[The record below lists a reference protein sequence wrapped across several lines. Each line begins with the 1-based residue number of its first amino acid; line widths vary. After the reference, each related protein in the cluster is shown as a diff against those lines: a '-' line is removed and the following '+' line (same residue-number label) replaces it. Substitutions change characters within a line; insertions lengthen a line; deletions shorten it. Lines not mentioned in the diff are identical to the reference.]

1 MDGEASDRVG
11 GYHFAVPN
19 RLAVTLLSVVIAAAC
34 SNPPVIKEGDAV
46 IVTDFANTTGDAM
59 FDASLRQVVHV
70 GLQQSPFLNVVPD
83 PRAMRTLRQAKKPID
98 QLAVAPA
105 LEICAAAGAVAV
117 VGGSISGSSGTYS
130 IRLEAID
137 CATRAQKGQV
147 EVRAASR
154 EEVIAKTGEAV
165 KMLRETLGEP
175 AATRSNFAVGATDA
189 LTGSIDALRPFAMG
203 TRVRSMQGEE
213 TAMPF
218 FERAVQLDPNFA
230 AAWAKL
236 GVVAS
241 NSGHYDRAREAAQKA
256 YDLRAKTTEFERL
269 YIDWNHAAHNTR
281 NHAAII
287 AALDKLVATYPRDF
301 AAHNNLGVAR
311 TGVGDF
317 EGALTAYQQAAVL
330 APVEP
335 VLAVNIVYTQL
346 FLGRRAEAYA
356 AMDKILAQRP
366 DPNVAIARW
375 HSAVL
380 AGDANAVTFEQAAGK
395 IVAPQQLLMV
405 RATVAAWQGRLKA
418 YDALV
423 GDLRKQALEAKSEE
437 AVHSLEAAERLT
449 RAAYEGGAALA
460 ALEAATR
467 TESDRTILA
476 QNAAFLASSGRID
489 AAAAAVARL
498 EKEPLDG
505 QPVFLPVAIAKAYI
519 RAGRGELK
527 EAIQDIEATM
537 AEFPHALDLHFHLGR
552 IRELAGDVAGAAK
565 SYRTTLQVLPQLGL
579 NPQIVPVRIYLGKVL
594 AGQGDAAGAKE
605 QFDALRAQWKDRD
618 TDFALSREVR

>member
-1 MDGEASDRVG
+1 LA

-19 RLAVTLLSVVIAAAC
+19 RLAVTLLSVVIIAAGC
-34 SNPPVIKEGDAV
+34 SNPPVVKEGDAV
-46 IVTDFANTTGDAM
+46 IVADFANTTGDAM

-83 PRAMRTLRQAKKPID
+83 PRAMRALRQAKKPID

-105 LEICAAAGAVAV
+105 LDICAAAGGVAV

-154 EEVIAKTGEAV
+154 EEVIAKTGEAAM
-165 KMLRETLGEP
+165 MLRETLGEP
-175 AATRSNFAVGATDA
+175 AATRSTFAVGATDA

-213 TAMPF
+213 AAMPF

-236 GVVAS
+236 GVVAA

-256 YDLRAKTTEFERL
+256 HDLRAKTTEFERL
-269 YIDWNHAAHNTR
+269 YIDWNHAAHNVR
-281 NHAAII
+281 NHAAVM

-311 TGVGDF
+311 TGIGDF
-317 EGALTAYQQAAVL
+317 EGALTAYQQAAAL

-356 AMDKILAQRP
+356 TMDKILAQRP
-366 DPNVAIARW
+366 DANVAIARW

-380 AGDANAVTFEQAAGK
+380 AGDASAVAFEQAAGK

-418 YDALV
+418 YNALV
-423 GDLRKQALEAKSEE
+423 GDLRKQALAAKSEE

-467 TESDRTILA
+467 TETDRTILA

-489 AAAAAVARL
+489 AAAAAVVRL

-519 RAGRGELK
+519 RASRGELK
-527 EAIQDIEATM
+527 EAIQDIDATI

-552 IRELAGDVAGAAK
+552 IRELAGDFAGAAK

-579 NPQIVPVRIYLGKVL
+579 NPQIVPVRIRLANVL
-594 AGQGDAAGAKE
+594 AKQGDAAGAKE

-618 TDFALSREVR
+618 TEFALVREVK